1 MYRPILFSR
10 QKIAVFLALV
20 CAVFLLPQAALPAF
34 AERPIEEFLVLSPT
48 PESVGSSASGLSDE
62 EAWQLFQAAH
72 DAFGWF
78 LTTGAIP
85 VYYIAKDKYPGKDAG
100 IGKPIP
106 ENVPQTIEIPRKP
119 GNFTI
124 TYGILP
130 YGYNTEEL
138 MRGYLKTLFSDKI
151 TENFL
156 DRFIISEEEAREKP
170 EYFYPFISAN
180 GFLYVPDPPID
191 AGAQVFLYGLVKA
204 VCTRTL
210 DTADRVVYTAAL
222 EIGDPAR
229 ESWNIT
235 GDVTFDYVLEKQNG
249 NWVFTSFSLPYFAA
263 KSLASPQTGD
273 SAVFL
278 LPAAALSLGGI
289 LLAAKKRKR
298 TS

>member
-62 EAWQLFQAAH
+62 AAWQLFQAAY

-78 LTTGAIP
+78 LTTGDIP

-106 ENVPQTIEIPRKP
+106 ENVPQTIEYPRKP
-119 GNFTI
+119 GDFAI

-138 MRGYLKTLFSDKI
+138 MREYLKTLFSDEKI
-151 TENFL
+151 ENLVFNHIVTE
-156 DRFIISEEEAREKP
+156 EKARETP
-170 EYFYPFISAN
+170 GYFYRFVSAN

-191 AGAQVFLYGLVKA
+191 AGAQVIFYGGVKA

-222 EIGDPAR
+222 KIGDLAR

-249 NWVFTSFSLPYFAA
+249 NWVFTSFKLPYYAA
-263 KSLASPQTGD
+263 RSLASPQTGD

-278 LPAAALSLGGI
+278 LPAAALSLCGI

>member
-1 MYRPILFSR
+1 MYRPIHFSR

-72 DAFGWF
+72 DASGWF
-78 LTTGAIP
+78 QATGAIP
-85 VYYIAKDKYPGKDAG
+85 VYSIAKDKYPGKDAG

-119 GNFTI
+119 GDFTI

-138 MRGYLKTLFSDKI
+138 MREYLKTLFSDEK
-151 TENFL
+151 TENLVFNH
-156 DRFIISEEEAREKP
+156 IVTEEKARENPK
-170 EYFYPFISAN
+170 YFYRFISAN

-191 AGAQVFLYGLVKA
+191 AGAQVFFYGAVKA

-222 EIGDPAR
+222 EIDSPAR
-229 ESWNIT
+229 KSWNIT

-278 LPAAALSLGGI
+278 LPAAALSLGGL
-289 LLAAKKRKR
+289 LLAAKKRRR